1 MVVRQ
6 HKIEPGR
13 QIPRY
18 VTMRFPNRAYVDS
31 LLFLSS
37 FAPLFLALAFRFDAM
52 PLRATCLG
60 LSVIGAAW
68 LWGVL
73 AFWKRRSPITAVIAS
88 CDDRG
93 PDVGG
98 YLAAYLLPLL
108 VIPEPTAG
116 DIAAYVLILSIIG
129 VVYVRSRM
137 IQLNPLLYV
146 TGYRIWTVTTIEGFT
161 GYLIAKNSPRPGDE
175 ISVVRR
181 EHVLLA
187 LGAP

>member
-1 MVVRQ
+1 
-6 HKIEPGR
+6 
-13 QIPRY
+13 
-18 VTMRFPNRAYVDS
+18 MRFRNRAYVDS
-31 LLFLSS
+31 ILFLSS
-37 FAPLFLALAFRFDAM
+37 FAPLFLALAFRFDAA

-60 LSVIGAAW
+60 LSVIGAGW
-68 LWGVL
+68 LWSVF

-98 YLAAYLLPLL
+98 YISAYLLPLL

-116 DIAAYVLILSIIG
+116 DIAAYVLILFVIG

-137 IQLNPLLYV
+137 IQLNPLLYLA
-146 TGYRIWTVTTIEGFT
+146 GYRIWTVTTMNGFT
-161 GYLIAKNSPRPGDE
+161 GYLITKTSPRPGDE

-187 LGAP
+187 LGGP